1 MKHFM
6 DLGFGDIWHLEA
18 CLSAARKSARAIL
31 DLPAPVTEN
40 QVRKHKDVELE
51 FDIQLTHIRQ
61 YLNETWRAAPTDED
75 NGPPEAIDEG
85 EEGPIKHKNNRAQL
99 TARGIRMPLVIVG
112 PVEKSSFKITPG
124 DAAVLETMAEKL
136 SQESRKFLEDIEEEN
151 EFLNSVTEALFL
163 FLQNRAK

>member
-75 NGPPEAIDEG
+75 DGPPQAIDDVG
-85 EEGPIKHKNNRAQL
+85 EGPR
-99 TARGIRMPLVIVG
+99 RVRMPLITG
-112 PVEKSSFKITPG
+112 PVEKSSFEITEGTAWAMKYLAQGIIKEVDDYLDDPDING
-124 DAAVLETMAEKL
+124 SDCLDQMAL
-136 SQESRKFLEDIEEEN
+136 
-151 EFLNSVTEALFL
+151 ALFA
-163 FLQNRAK
+163 FLWEIKKEDPGEG